1 MADEAVA
8 LEEETETSVL
18 DVLATQSEEVEDVVE
33 DEFDD
38 ELEDES
44 GDSDV
49 LKARLTKRNKSLKKS
64 KQAIHRLQ
72 EEAEDARKEAEEA
85 RKQMDELKKQLQQPT
100 QTDTGANKQEQAEAL
115 EKWRTEISDNPEKA
129 VDFSNWQMSQLQE
142 SVVNVVTS
150 MKQSFDEQ
158 IAELKGATNP
168 ERIKYKEQMDKLRAS
183 NPDFAGLDDDTLLKV
198 VQATSRV
205 KVPRGNVG
213 GGKVTKQPTAD
224 EQIEQLKKQ
233 FADSFANG

>member
-18 DVLATQSEEVEDVVE
+18 DVLATQSEEVEDEVE
-33 DEFDD
+33 EVEEESDD
-38 ELEDES
+38 VE
-44 GDSDV
+44 V
-49 LKARLTKRNKSLKKS
+49 LKERVSKRNKSLKKS

-72 EEAEDARKEAEEA
+72 EENEDFRKRFEELEA
-85 RKQMDELKKQLQQPT
+85 KIQQPT
-100 QTDTGANKQEQAEAL
+100 QTDTGATKQEQSEAL

-205 KVPRGNVG
+205 KVPRGNVS